1 MDAKVGD
8 YVVTPRIGKPVEVQA
23 LWLNALWLASQRS
36 PRWRDLLDR
45 GRSAFEAKFWN
56 DAASALNDVVDVDHQ
71 PGTIDSSFRPNQV
84 LALGGLPLVLVDAM
98 RARRALDAIEAR
110 LWTPL
115 GLRSL
120 ASGEPGY
127 IGHYR
132 GGVFARDTAYHQ
144 GAVWPWLLTPFVEA
158 WVRARGKTTAVIA
171 EARRRFLQ
179 PIATHLDEGG
189 LGHVSEIADGDA
201 PHRPNGCPFQA
212 WSVGEAL
219 RLDRIVLA
227 PPAKRNRRRRSAS
240 KSVEGATHDMGV

>member
-1 MDAKVGD
+1 VAGE
-8 YVVTPRIGKPVEVQA
+8 PA
-23 LWLNALWLASQRS
+23 LAALARL
-36 PRWRDLLDR
+36 
-45 GRSAFEAKFWN
+45 
-56 DAASALNDVVDVDHQ
+56 AASALNDVVDVDHQ

-120 ASGEPGY
+120 ASGERGY

-158 WVRARGKTTAVIA
+158 WVRARQDDC
-171 EARRRFLQ
+171 R
-179 PIATHLDEGG
+179 H
-189 LGHVSEIADGDA
+189 
-201 PHRPNGCPFQA
+201 
-212 WSVGEAL
+212 
-219 RLDRIVLA
+219 
-227 PPAKRNRRRRSAS
+227 RRSAS
-240 KSVEGATHDMGV
+240 ALSPADRDAPGRRRAGPCVGDRRRRRASQAKWLPIPGLVGRRGSQARSNRPRSSRKT